1 MIILSIIIVFVL
13 YRIAINI
20 FRAVHEIKSLT
31 YNINESDVEL
41 EKKEDG
47 NI

>member
-1 MIILSIIIVFVL
+1 MIILSIIIVFIL